1 MTKALFFIY
10 KEKGERKM
18 DKLRNFFKEKMII
31 FLKKILGI
39 QSPSKNKTHIYY
51 EEKDTPCNKN
61 QIFYKSEKWKRIQ
74 RRDDYYDR
82 IERRKNE

>member
-1 MTKALFFIY
+1 
-10 KEKGERKM
+10 M
-18 DKLRNFFKEKMII
+18 DKLRNFFKEKMIN

-39 QSPSKNKTHIYY
+39 QSPSKNKTYIYY

-74 RRDDYYDR
+74 RRDDYYEW